1 MQVRGRFSRQD
12 LTPRIPLA
20 LKMTAW
26 LRVSAIDQPSFRND
40 MFHLFLF
47 QAERRETI
55 IDGEA
60 SRSLR

>member
-26 LRVSAIDQPSFRND
+26 LRVPRSISQVS
-40 MFHLFLF
+40 
-47 QAERRETI
+47 ETI
-55 IDGEA
+55 YFNCFYFRPSGA
-60 SRSLR
+60 KPS